1 MIRSMLECYLQ
12 TLSVVKDSSFRKK
25 PTMSKDRRDSLH
37 AVLRQ
42 LPSVEHLIAGDDF
55 RALTEEF
62 GRAEMV
68 TATRL
73 VLEDLRRLVVE
84 GRIDGPEE
92 LRTALDSIA
101 ISVKARLEARTAST
115 LIPLVNAT
123 GIILHTNLGRAPLSK
138 PAIEAL
144 SRIASGYS
152 SLELDLTNGK
162 RGRRERHA
170 AQPLTQLFPGFDA
183 LVVNNNAAAVL
194 LVLNSFASEK
204 EVIISRGE
212 LVEIGGSFRIPDIL
226 ARSGARL
233 REVGTTNKT
242 RIADYEAALGRTTGA
257 ILRVHLS
264 NFKMIGFTASATT
277 EELVRLGRAHDLPVI
292 EDFGSGNLLRL
303 DPQGLPN
310 EPTVKDSLEKG
321 VDLVTF
327 SGDKLLG
334 GPQAG
339 ILIGSTERID
349 VCRKNPLTR
358 ALRVDKLT
366 YSAIEATLSAYV
378 KENAT
383 REIPVL
389 QMLTASA
396 DEVRSRSLQFVTQAQ
411 TVEGLELSVV
421 AGSSKVGGGAAPEEE
436 IPTFLISVSSTHLSA
451 QQMLDGLRAHQ
462 VPVIARI
469 AEDRVLLDLRT
480 VLADQEPILASALA
494 SLKKT

>member
-1 MIRSMLECYLQ
+1 
-12 TLSVVKDSSFRKK
+12 
-25 PTMSKDRRDSLH
+25 MSTDRGDSLH

-42 LPSVEHLIAGDDF
+42 LPSVERLIAGDDF
-55 RALTEEF
+55 RVMAEEF
-62 GRAEMV
+62 GRAELV
-68 TATRL
+68 TASRS
-73 VLEDLRRLVVE
+73 VLEDLRRLAGE
-84 GRIDGPEE
+84 GRIHGPEKF
-92 LRTALDSIA
+92 RSALDAIA
-101 ISVKARLEARTAST
+101 ISVRARLEARTAST
-115 LIPLVNAT
+115 LIPLINAT

-138 PAIEAL
+138 PAVEAL
-144 SRIASGYS
+144 NRMASGYS
-152 SLELDLTNGK
+152 SLELDLASGK
-162 RGRRERHA
+162 RGQRERHA
-170 AQPLTQLFPGFDA
+170 ARPLARLFPGFDA

-194 LVLNSFASEK
+194 LVLNSFASER

-212 LVEIGGSFRIPDIL
+212 LVEIGGSFRIPEIL

-242 RIADYEAALGRTTGA
+242 RIADYEAALGPTTGA

-277 EELVRLGRAHDLPVI
+277 EELVRLGRAHRLPVI

-303 DPQGLPN
+303 DAHGLPN

-339 ILIGSTERID
+339 ILVGSAERVD

-366 YSAIEATLSAYV
+366 YSAIEATLAAYV
-378 KENAT
+378 KGKAT

-389 QMLTASA
+389 KMLTASA
-396 DEVRSRSLQFVTQAQ
+396 HEIESRSRHFVAQAKPP
-411 TVEGLELSVV
+411 EGLELSVV

-436 IPTFLISVSSTHLSA
+436 IPTFLISISSARLSA
-451 QQMLDGLRAHQ
+451 QQILEGLRAHQ

-480 VLADQEPILASALA
+480 VLADQEPILASALTR
-494 SLKKT
+494 LKEL